1 MSETMGEIMVLFVDD
16 EPGLPKLAAR
26 NLEAGDDR
34 LQVVTARTV
43 KDAQS
48 LLEGEPVDCI
58 VADYDLPGQDGI
70 DFLQAVR
77 EDDADLPFILY
88 TGKGSEEIASEAITN
103 GVTDYFR
110 KRRQADQWAVL
121 SNRIRNAVEL
131 HRSQAALEKRR
142 EKLQTYEAMVHS
154 MVESACIYDED
165 ARFEIVNENLAE
177 WYGASREELEGTQ
190 SNLVHQIRDQFEGD
204 PYEDLYEGRR
214 SKLEGELEGD
224 FPGHGGAVLEYKLSP
239 LRVNGSIEGV
249 VGVTRDITER
259 TRRREE
265 LEQAFEEYRDLFNGM
280 NDMAW
285 VLDTD
290 GDFLAVNDAA
300 VERLGYSREELL
312 SMRPQDIDDRLYPE
326 DIRQLIEMMPADEI
340 QVFET
345 VHKTKDGTE
354 IPVEISS
361 SLITY
366 RDEPAILSIGRD
378 VSSRKE
384 REQRLEQFASVVSHD
399 LRNPLNVAQ
408 GRLELAQESCESE
421 HLDAVERA
429 HSRMQTL
436 IEDLLSLAREDEPVT
451 ETEPVALETL
461 ARESWASV
469 ETPTTTLVA
478 DLDRVIQ
485 ADRGRLRRVFENLM
499 RNAIEHNGPD
509 VAVTVGELPAGFFVE
524 DDGSGIPKSKQE
536 DIFEAGYSTAEEGT
550 GFGLSIVEQI
560 VEAHEWELTLTES
573 EAGGARF
580 EVTGVEFV
588 DC

>member
-1 MSETMGEIMVLFVDD
+1 EKMVLFVDD